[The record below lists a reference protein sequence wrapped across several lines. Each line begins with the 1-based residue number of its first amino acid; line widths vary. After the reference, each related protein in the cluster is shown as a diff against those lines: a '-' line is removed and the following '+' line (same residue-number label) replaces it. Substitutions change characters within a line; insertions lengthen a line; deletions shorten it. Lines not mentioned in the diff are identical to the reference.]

1 MTHSETENQ
10 EKNTKPKA
18 AQTHIFGIYG
28 YPITHTLSPPMQNA
42 AFRAYNLNSVY
53 IPFEI
58 DTAFLKNAVSSIIP
72 LGIKGINVTIPHK
85 ETIIPF
91 LDSIDDEARKI
102 GAVNTIEVFS
112 GRLIGHNTDGK
123 GYLASLAA
131 LDINLKGQRVLM
143 IGAGGAAKGVAVAV
157 LSSGIS
163 ELILM
168 VRHLNRGKALA
179 GQLAALFPDVPIKA
193 VRMNARRRPFQRKAC
208 PTLLINCT
216 PLGMNQEDPVPFPLA
231 WIEGHWIVSD
241 LVYRPAETPLLS
253 AAKKVGA
260 LTVSGVGML
269 LHQGALAF
277 EIWTRK
283 KAPLSIMKDA
293 LKEGLSSTDTQ

>member
-1 MTHSETENQ
+1 MNEPETRIQ
-10 EKNTKPKA
+10 EKSSKPEPG
-18 AQTHIFGIYG
+18 QTRVFGIFG
-28 YPITHTLSPPMQNA
+28 YPIAHTLSPPMQNA
-42 AFRAYNLNSVY
+42 AFKAYDLNSVY

-58 DTAFLKNAVSSIIP
+58 DPAFLKNAVTSILP
-72 LGIKGINVTIPHK
+72 LGIKGVNITIPHK

-91 LDSIDDEARKI
+91 LDSLDEEARKI
-102 GAVNTIEVFS
+102 GAVNTIEVSS

-123 GYLASLAA
+123 GYLASVAA
-131 LDINLKGQRVLM
+131 LDIDLRGQRVLM

-168 VRHLNRGKALA
+168 VRRLDRGKALVK
-179 GQLAALFPDVPIKA
+179 QLSALFPDVPIL
-193 VRMNARRRPFQRKAC
+193 VVEMNSERRTFQKKDRA
-208 PTLLINCT
+208 TLLINCT
-216 PLGMNQEDPVPFPLA
+216 PLGMKEEDPTPFPLP
-231 WIEGHWIVSD
+231 WIEAHWIVSD
-241 LVYRPAETPLLS
+241 LVYRPTETPLLS

-260 LTVSGVGML
+260 LTVPGIGML

-277 EIWTRK
+277 EIWTRE

-293 LKEGLSSTDTQ
+293 LEEALSPPDTQ